1 MVWETLTVGPRHLWQ
16 LILRDHFHL
25 ALLNRVS
32 FSLIVSSINNV
43 AQTHRASS
51 VCSLSPIFDTHV
63 HFRIFETFPRHCS
76 ATCPGNTR
84 SNHFFLHLF
93 PFDSSNLPSFILP
106 AKQHNL
112 INYSPYVHAINT
124 NKFSLTIRYNFR
136 EFSRFIGRY
145 KFFCHFEIFQRAPFQ
160 RIQLLYNFSNPPT
173 NYFFNNKFALT
184 NFRKKK
190 LRYKFFWHF
199 EIFEQTAI
207 SISRGCFE
215 SNSPLTVSLSFHNEL
230 HLL

>member
-1 MVWETLTVGPRHLWQ
+1 MTVGPRHLWQ

-63 HFRIFETFPRHCS
+63 HFRIFESFPRHCS

-93 PFDSSNLPSFILP
+93 SFYSSNLPSFILP

-112 INYSPYVHAINT
+112 INYSPYVHAIDT
-124 NKFSLTIRYNFR
+124 NKFSLTIRYDTIFANFLV
-136 EFSRFIGRY
+136 SLDGI
-145 KFFCHFEIFQRAPFQ
+145 
-160 RIQLLYNFSNPPT
+160 NFSSKYFNERPFNEF
-173 NYFFNNKFALT
+173 NYYT
-184 NFRKKK
+184 
-190 LRYKFFWHF
+190 
-199 EIFEQTAI
+199 
-207 SISRGCFE
+207 ISRI
-215 SNSPLTVSLSFHNEL
+215 LLRILSSIIN
-230 HLL
+230 LL